1 MTRAVQRALL
11 ALALSGWALTA
22 HAALP
27 DPHRTL
33 NEYATELG
41 TNDVCKALGT
51 DNTSA
56 IEAWMAASIAWKRSR
71 SSEGDAAEAEVLAA
85 HDQRRY
91 APEVRAQ
98 ARQAFAAQDEAQQRR
113 VCAARKATLDTQREL
128 LEGLTGLVRD
138 GQGGSVIPWQQRAPL
153 RGDNVAP

>member
-1 MTRAVQRALL
+1 VSRAVHRAILT
-11 ALALSGWALTA
+11 LALSGWGLAA
-22 HAALP
+22 HAAPP
-27 DPHRTL
+27 DPLRTL

-41 TNDVCKALGT
+41 TNDVCKGLGT

-98 ARQAFAAQDEAQQRR
+98 ARQAFAAQGEAQQRR

-153 RGDNVAP
+153 RRDNVAP